1 MEMTLGTRIG
11 LLRREKGMK
20 QEELAERMGVSPQ
33 AVSKW
38 ENDLNCPDIA
48 LLPQLAKTLDVTVDH
63 LLTGEKPEPPVRL
76 VPEGERKD
84 FRDMFL
90 RITMDSQAGDKMRVN
105 LPMSLVQIA
114 LDTGVNIT
122 GNSALSQIDLQQIVT
137 LVRHG
142 AVGNLVEMES
152 ADGELLRVFVE

>member
-11 LLRREKGMK
+11 LLRRQKGLK
-20 QEELAERMGVSPQ
+20 QEELAEHMGVSPQ

-38 ENDLNCPDIA
+38 ENDQNCPDIA
-48 LLPQLAKTLDVTVDH
+48 LLPQLAKRLSVTVDH
-63 LLTGEKPEPPVRL
+63 LLTGENPEPPVRL

-90 RITMDSQAGDKMRVN
+90 RITLDSHAGDKMRVN

-122 GNSALSQIDLQQIVT
+122 GNSALSQIDLQQIIT
-137 LVRHG
+137 LVLHG
-142 AVGNLVEMES
+142 AVGNLVEIES
-152 ADGELLRVFVE
+152 ADGETLRVFVE

>member
-1 MEMTLGTRIG
+1 MEMTLGTRIS
-11 LLRREKGMK
+11 LLRREKGLK
-20 QEELAERMGVSPQ
+20 QEELAECMGVSPQ

-48 LLPQLAKTLDVTVDH
+48 LLPKLAGTLGVTVDH
-63 LLTGEKPEPPVRL
+63 LLTGEKQEPPVRM

>member
-1 MEMTLGTRIG
+1 MDMTLGNRIG
-11 LLRREKGMK
+11 FLRREKGLK

-48 LLPQLAKTLDVTVDH
+48 LLPQLAKTLGVTVDH
-63 LLTGEKPEPPVRL
+63 LLTGEKPESPVRL
-76 VPEGERKD
+76 VPEAERKD

-90 RITMDSQAGDKMRVN
+90 RVTMVSGDGDKLRVN
-105 LPMSLVQIA
+105 LPMSLVEA
-114 LDTGVNIT
+114 AVDTGIQLT
-122 GNSALSQIDLQQIVT
+122 GNLSISQIDLQQILS
-137 LVRHG
+137 LVHQG

-152 ADGELLRVFVE
+152 ADGDTLHVCVE

>member
-1 MEMTLGTRIG
+1 MEMTLGTRIS
-11 LLRREKGMK
+11 LLRREKGLK

>member
-48 LLPQLAKTLDVTVDH
+48 LLPQLAKILGVTVDH

>member
-1 MEMTLGTRIG
+1 MEMTLGTRIS
-11 LLRREKGMK
+11 LLRREKGLK
-20 QEELAERMGVSPQ
+20 QEELAECMGVSPQ

>member
-1 MEMTLGTRIG
+1 MDMTLGSRIG
-11 LLRREKGMK
+11 LLRREKGLK
-20 QEELAERMGVSPQ
+20 QEELAEHMGVSPQ

-48 LLPQLAKTLDVTVDH
+48 LLPRLAQILGVTVDH
-63 LLTGEKPEPPVRL
+63 LLTGEKPEPAVRL
-76 VPEGERKD
+76 VPEDERKD
-84 FRDMFL
+84 FQDMSL
-90 RITMDSQAGDKMRVN
+90 RITADSKNGDKMRVN
-105 LPMSLVQIA
+105 LPMALVQIA
-114 LDTGVNIT
+114 LEMGVNIT

-152 ADGELLRVFVE
+152 SDGELLRVFVE

>member
-1 MEMTLGTRIG
+1 MEMTLGARIG
-11 LLRREKGMK
+11 LLRREKGLK

-63 LLTGEKPEPPVRL
+63 LLTGERPEPPVRL

>member
-1 MEMTLGTRIG
+1 MEMTLGTRIS
-11 LLRREKGMK
+11 LLRREKGLK
-20 QEELAERMGVSPQ
+20 QEELAECMGVSPQ

-48 LLPQLAKTLDVTVDH
+48 LLPQLAKTLGVTVDH

>member
-11 LLRREKGMK
+11 LLRREKGLK
-20 QEELAERMGVSPQ
+20 QEELAECMGVSPQ

-48 LLPQLAKTLDVTVDH
+48 LLPLLAKTLGVTVDH

-90 RITMDSQAGDKMRVN
+90 RVTINSNAGDKLRMN
-105 LPMSLVQIA
+105 LPMSLVKAA
-114 LDTGVNIT
+114 LDTGVSIT
-122 GNSALSQIDLQQIVT
+122 GNAAFSQIDLQQIVT
-137 LVRHG
+137 LVSQG
-142 AVGNLVEMES
+142 AVGNLVEIES
-152 ADGELLRVFVE
+152 ADGDTVRVFVE

>member
-48 LLPQLAKTLDVTVDH
+48 LLPQLAKMLGVTVDH

-76 VPEGERKD
+76 VPEGERKG
-84 FRDMFL
+84 FQDMFL
-90 RITMDSQAGDKMRVN
+90 RITMDTLKGDKMRVN

>member
-1 MEMTLGTRIG
+1 MEMTLGARIG
-11 LLRREKGMK
+11 LLRREKGLK

>member
-1 MEMTLGTRIG
+1 MTLGTRIG
-11 LLRREKGMK
+11 LLRHEKGLK

-48 LLPQLAKTLDVTVDH
+48 LLPRLAKTLGVTVDH

-90 RITMDSQAGDKMRVN
+90 RIVMDSEAGDKMRVN
-105 LPMSLVQIA
+105 LPMSLVQVA

-122 GNSALSQIDLQQIVT
+122 GHSALSQIDLQQVLT
-137 LVRHG
+137 LVRQG
-142 AVGNLVEMES
+142 AVGNLIEIES
-152 ADGELLRVFVE
+152 AAGENLRIFVE

>member
-11 LLRREKGMK
+11 LLRREKGLK
-20 QEELAERMGVSPQ
+20 QEELAECMGVSPQ

-48 LLPQLAKTLDVTVDH
+48 LLPLLAKTLGVTVDH
-63 LLTGEKPEPPVRL
+63 LLTGEKQEPPVRM

-90 RITMDSQAGDKMRVN
+90 RVTINSNAGDKLRMN
-105 LPMSLVQIA
+105 LPMSLVKVA
-114 LDTGVNIT
+114 LDTGVSIT
-122 GNSALSQIDLQQIVT
+122 GNDAFSQIDLQQIVT
-137 LVRHG
+137 LVSQG
-142 AVGNLVEMES
+142 AVGNLVEIES
-152 ADGELLRVFVE
+152 ADGDTVRVFVE

>member
-11 LLRREKGMK
+11 LLRRQKGLK
-20 QEELAERMGVSPQ
+20 QEELAEHMGVSPQ

-48 LLPQLAKTLDVTVDH
+48 LLPLLAGTLGVTVDH

-122 GNSALSQIDLQQIVT
+122 GNSALSQIDLQQIMT
-137 LVRHG
+137 LVLHG
-142 AVGNLVEMES
+142 AVGNLVEIES
-152 ADGELLRVFVE
+152 ADGETLRVFVE

>member
-1 MEMTLGTRIG
+1 MEMTLGTRIS
-11 LLRREKGMK
+11 LLRREKGLK

-48 LLPQLAKTLDVTVDH
+48 LLPQLAKMFGVTVDH

>member
-1 MEMTLGTRIG
+1 MEMTLGARIG
-11 LLRREKGMK
+11 LLRREKGLK

-48 LLPQLAKTLDVTVDH
+48 LLPQLAKMFGVTVDH

>member
-1 MEMTLGTRIG
+1 MEMTLGTRIS
-11 LLRREKGMK
+11 LLRREKGLK
-20 QEELAERMGVSPQ
+20 QEELAECMGVSPQ

-48 LLPQLAKTLDVTVDH
+48 LLPKLAGTLGVTVDH

-122 GNSALSQIDLQQIVT
+122 GNSALNQIDLQQIVT